1 MVQAEGKHSCRARGR
16 DERTESSWEPGELAN
31 VNRGT
36 LTMRRL
42 QVKAARTGLR
52 GRHRNLPHSGRW
64 YSARHSRRKPLCL
77 SRLLALEGAKT
88 RTIGLLIEK
97 LLHALRAAVFLVDET
112 DRKSTRLNSSHLG

>member
-1 MVQAEGKHSCRARGR
+1 MGAWGAGKR
-16 DERTESSWEPGELAN
+16 EPWDSHNAKAAG
-31 VNRGT
+31 
-36 LTMRRL
+36 
-42 QVKAARTGLR
+42 KAARTGLR

-88 RTIGLLIEK
+88 RTVGLLIEK

-112 DRKSTRLNSSHLG
+112 QGIALGVEVVGGLR